1 MLVDFTFENF
11 KCYRDQQAFSMR
23 RYNRSGYAPF
33 DDVSTVTA
41 IYGANASGKSSL
53 LEAMTYAARFAV
65 NGYRSGSSGEGI
77 ARLPFLLDSEYA
89 TRPSTF
95 YFELIAS
102 DERRYKYWFSID
114 DKQVLSEDLVVYKS
128 SRPSTLFS
136 RWVGDD
142 GSYTNEHGQSIEF
155 GPSFT
160 GPKKQLWS
168 ITRENA
174 LFLSAAAA
182 GGSKVIEPVYREL
195 GKVSIYKARFYERE
209 MPRVKRELEG
219 GSQDA
224 GALRSLIKFA
234 DLGIDDIGLVE
245 RKTGVDEENDIADG
259 GDASIAQEGGKRPTD
274 IVFLHE
280 GKDARAMF
288 PTGYESDGT
297 VGALSFFSVALR
309 SLRSGG
315 IALVDEI
322 DSSLHPTLVKELVLA
337 FADRESNPNAAQL
350 IFTTH
355 DVSLIDVSGSE
366 DRVLDRDQIWF
377 ASKSDGASEIFPA
390 TEFHVRR
397 GENVGRNYLNDV
409 YGALPDPRLHDVFLK
424 FAGERHDGKED

>member
-53 LEAMTYAARFAV
+53 LEAMAFAARFAV
-65 NGYRSGSSGEGI
+65 NSYRSGSSGDGI
-77 ARLPFLLDSEYA
+77 GRMPFLLDSEYDA
-89 TRPSTF
+89 RPSTF
-95 YFELIAS
+95 YFELLAD

-114 DKQVLSEDLVVYKS
+114 DKQVLSEDLVMYKS

-234 DLGIDDIGLVE
+234 DLGVDDIRLVKRE
-245 RKTGVDEENDIADG
+245 ADAG
-259 GDASIAQEGGKRPTD
+259 NGADASIAQGDAKKPTD
-274 IVFLHE
+274 LVFLHE
-280 GKDARAMF
+280 GSDTRAMF
-288 PTGYESDGT
+288 PSVYESDGT

-322 DSSLHPTLVKELVLA
+322 DSSLHPAIVRELVLA

-377 ASKSDGASEIFPA
+377 TSKSDGASEVYPA
-390 TEFHVRR
+390 TEFHVRK

-424 FAGERHDGKED
+424 FAGGCHDGKED